1 MCIYYLL
8 FYDILKSILYF
19 IGLEVSCIGYFDLL
33 FSLLRVETIRIVQ
46 HCALNIILTVT
57 KNNECIT
64 DIANSGVVIY
74 VLLCLYSTPSDQMII
89 LDILITLSTSS
100 TIVKDILNKGGHLF
114 AVDLLCN
121 GDNESGLRD
130 KSAMFLSRLMTEKLS
145 GPRLRLALA
154 QILPL
159 AIVDT
164 MRDLPSSTV
173 RLLDND
179 QENPELVWNEKSRIH
194 IFGNVNKISRE

>member
-1 MCIYYLL
+1 MN
-8 FYDILKSILYF
+8 
-19 IGLEVSCIGYFDLL
+19 CIGYFDLI
-33 FSLLRVETIRIVQ
+33 FSLLNVETIQVVQ
-46 HCALNIILTVT
+46 HYALNIILTVT
-57 KNNECIT
+57 KNNECVT
-64 DIANSGVVIY
+64 DIANCGVVIY
-74 VLLCLYSTPSDQMII
+74 ILLCLYSTPSDQMII

-121 GDNESGLRD
+121 GDNESGIRD

-145 GPRLRLALA
+145 GPRLRLALT

-164 MRDLPSSTV
+164 MRDLPLSTI
-173 RLLDND
+173 RLMDND
-179 QENPELVWNEKSRIH
+179 QENPELVWNNKSRKH
-194 IFGNVNKISRE
+194 IFENINKISRR

>member
-1 MCIYYLL
+1 
-8 FYDILKSILYF
+8 LYF

-130 KSAMFLSRLMTEKLS
+130 KSAIFLSRLMTEKLS

-179 QENPELVWNEKSRIH
+179 QENPELVWNEKSRTH

>member
-1 MCIYYLL
+1 M
-8 FYDILKSILYF
+8 
-19 IGLEVSCIGYFDLL
+19 
-33 FSLLRVETIRIVQ
+33 
-46 HCALNIILTVT
+46 T
-57 KNNECIT
+57 KNNECVT
-64 DIANSGVVIY
+64 DIANSGVVVY
-74 VLLCLYSTPSDQMII
+74 VLLCLYSTPSNRLII

-130 KSAMFLSRLMTEKLS
+130 KSAIFLSRLMTEKLS
-145 GPRLRLALA
+145 GPRLRLVLG

-159 AIVDT
+159 AIIDT
-164 MRDLPSSTV
+164 IRDLPSSTV

-179 QENPELVWNEKSRIH
+179 QENPELVWNDKSRKH
-194 IFGNVNKISRE
+194 IYANINNISRE

>member
-1 MCIYYLL
+1 
-8 FYDILKSILYF
+8 
-19 IGLEVSCIGYFDLL
+19 
-33 FSLLRVETIRIVQ
+33 
-46 HCALNIILTVT
+46 
-57 KNNECIT
+57 
-64 DIANSGVVIY
+64 
-74 VLLCLYSTPSDQMII
+74 MII

>member
-1 MCIYYLL
+1 M
-8 FYDILKSILYF
+8 
-19 IGLEVSCIGYFDLL
+19 SCIGHFDLL
-33 FSLLRVETIRIVQ
+33 FNLLRIETIRTVQ

-57 KNNECIT
+57 KNNECVT
-64 DIANSGVVIY
+64 DIANSGVIIY
-74 VLLCLYSTPSDQMII
+74 VLLCMYSTPADRMII

-100 TIVKDILNKGGHLF
+100 TIVKEILNKGGHLF

-121 GDNESGLRD
+121 GDDESGLKD
-130 KSAMFLSRLMTEKLS
+130 KSAVLLSRLMTEKLS

-179 QENPELVWNEKSRIH
+179 QENPELVWNEKFRKY
-194 IFGNVNKISRE
+194 IFGSVSKISRE

>member
-1 MCIYYLL
+1 M
-8 FYDILKSILYF
+8 
-19 IGLEVSCIGYFDLL
+19 SCIGHFDLL
-33 FSLLRVETIRIVQ
+33 FSLLRIETIRVVQ

-57 KNNECIT
+57 KNNECVT

-74 VLLCLYSTPSDQMII
+74 ILLCLYSTPSDRMII

-130 KSAMFLSRLMTEKLS
+130 KSAIFLSRLMTEKLS

-179 QENPELVWNEKSRIH
+179 QENPELVWNEKSRNH
-194 IFGNVNKISRE
+194 IFGSINKISRE

>member
-1 MCIYYLL
+1 MFI
-8 FYDILKSILYF
+8 IWHF
-19 IGLEVSCIGYFDLL
+19 IGLEVSCIGHFDLL
-33 FSLLRVETIRIVQ
+33 FSLLRVETIRAVQ
-46 HCALNIILTVT
+46 NCALNIILTVT
-57 KNNECIT
+57 KNNECVT
-64 DIANSGVVIY
+64 DIANSGVVIN

-130 KSAMFLSRLMTEKLS
+130 KSAMLLSRLMTEKLS
-145 GPRLRLALA
+145 GPRLRLALG

-179 QENPELVWNEKSRIH
+179 QENPELVWNGKLRKHVFASI
-194 IFGNVNKISRE
+194 NKISRE

>member
-1 MCIYYLL
+1 M
-8 FYDILKSILYF
+8 
-19 IGLEVSCIGYFDLL
+19 
-33 FSLLRVETIRIVQ
+33 Q
-46 HCALNIILTVT
+46 NCALNIILTVT
-57 KNNECIT
+57 KNNECVT

-100 TIVKDILNKGGHLF
+100 TVVKDILNKGGHLF

-121 GDNESGLRD
+121 GDNESIRD
-130 KSAMFLSRLMTEKLS
+130 KAAILLSRLMTEKLS
-145 GPRLRLALA
+145 GPRLRLALG

-173 RLLDND
+173 QLLDND
-179 QENPELVWNEKSRIH
+179 QENPELVWNRKLRKH
-194 IFGNVNKISRE
+194 IFENINKISIE

>member
-1 MCIYYLL
+1 MN
-8 FYDILKSILYF
+8 
-19 IGLEVSCIGYFDLL
+19 CIGHFDLL
-33 FSLLRVETIRIVQ
+33 FSLLRIDTIRVVQ

-57 KNNECIT
+57 KNNECVT

-74 VLLCLYSTPSDQMII
+74 LLLCLYSIPSDRIII
-89 LDILITLSTSS
+89 LDIFITLSTSS

-121 GDNESGLRD
+121 GDGESGLRD
-130 KSAMFLSRLMTEKLS
+130 KSASFLSRLMTDKLS

-164 MRDLPSSTV
+164 MRDLPQSTV
-173 RLLDND
+173 QLLDND
-179 QENPELVWNEKSRIH
+179 QENPELVWNEKFRKH
-194 IFGNVNKISRE
+194 IYENINKISRE